1 MNRNQLLRVGATLAA
16 LGVAAGAFGAHGL
29 REVLAAKDLET
40 WETAARYLLLH
51 AVGLVA
57 IAALPQ
63 GTRRAGLA
71 AALLLAGTLV
81 FSGTLFV
88 LVLADLRWLGAIT
101 PIGGVLMIGG
111 WIVLAS
117 AALPPRDAPAA

>member
-1 MNRNQLLRVGATLAA
+1 MNRNQLLRVGAALAA

-29 REVLAAKDLET
+29 RAILSPKDLET
-40 WETAARYLLLH
+40 WETAVRYLLLH
-51 AVGLVA
+51 AVALVA
-57 IAALPQ
+57 IASLPQ

-71 AALLLAGTLV
+71 AALVLAGTLV
-81 FSGTLFV
+81 FSGTLFL

-101 PIGGVLMIGG
+101 PIGGVLMIAG
-111 WIVLAS
+111 WVVLAS